1 MNEINKIKNISLQ
14 KSLANNLLKNP
25 GLKLFRLGLLLL
37 ATAPSISFLVLLL
50 SSFLGLFNREDR
62 FLEDKYNWIL
72 ILSSFLMIF
81 NCVLITVHFIK
92 IPELDQSLIW
102 VGLLNWLPL
111 FLCFWSFQKYL
122 KTKKDRSISAKL
134 FVMGSIPVL
143 ISGFCQNFL
152 GLYGP
157 YRFFNNL
164 IIWYQRPIGDDGGV
178 SGLFNNQ
185 NYAGAWLCIIFPLCL
200 GFLFK
205 KYKKNM
211 LKFINFVIVSSFITM
226 IILTTSRSA
235 ILAMIISYFILEKF
249 SKHKFLTIFISI
261 ISTILLFKILLLVNI
276 DIQKYMS
283 DFLPSGILNKIS
295 SFKLSNLDNL
305 PRFDIWSKSI
315 SFINQN
321 LFFGYGAGSF
331 SKIYG
336 LFNGNFAGI
345 QHTHNIFLE
354 LAFNHGILV
363 SLSILFTMISI
374 LISASKKYLIEN
386 KNKDLSFID
395 KAWII
400 SFTNFLIIHM
410 FDITYFDGRIS
421 ILSWTL
427 LAGLR
432 KISQNKA
439 ETLDLK

>member
-1 MNEINKIKNISLQ
+1 MNDNNKFKDITLQ
-14 KSLANNLLKNP
+14 NNLTNKHPKNL
-25 GLKLFRLGLLLL
+25 GLKLFRLGILLL
-37 ATAPSISFLVLLL
+37 ATAPSISFLLLLL
-50 SSFLGLFNREDR
+50 STLGGLFNREDQ

-81 NCVLITVHFIK
+81 NSFVITTDFIK
-92 IPELDQSLIW
+92 IPELDKSLIW
-102 VGLLNWLPL
+102 IGLLNWIPL
-111 FLCFWSFQKYL
+111 FWCFWSFQNYL
-122 KTKKDRSISAKL
+122 KTEKDRLVTAKL
-134 FVMGSIPVL
+134 FVIGSIPVL
-143 ISGFCQNFL
+143 ISGYCQKFL

-157 YRFFNNL
+157 YRFFKNL
-164 IIWYQRPIGDDGGV
+164 IVWYQRPLGDDGGV

-205 KYKKNM
+205 NHKKIF
-211 LKFINFVIVSSFITM
+211 LKFINLATLSSFVTM

-235 ILAMIISYFILEKF
+235 ILGMLISYLFFEKF
-249 SKHKFLTIFISI
+249 NKNKVLAIFISI
-261 ISTILLFKILLLVNI
+261 LSIILTGKILLLFNI
-276 DIQKYMS
+276 DIQKFITES
-283 DFLPSGILNKIS
+283 LPPGIFNKLNY
-295 SFKLSNLDNL
+295 FNFSNLDTL

-331 SKIYG
+331 PKIYT
-336 LFNGNFAGI
+336 LFNGNFEGM

-354 LAFNHGILV
+354 LTFNHGILV
-363 SLSILFTMISI
+363 AFLILFTMISI
-374 LISASKKYLIEN
+374 LISASKKHFFKETHN
-386 KNKDLSFID
+386 LSFID

-400 SFTNFLIIHM
+400 SFANFLIIHL

-432 KISQNKA
+432 KMN
-439 ETLDLK
+439 LKST

>member
-1 MNEINKIKNISLQ
+1 MNSIKLKNNTFRNTLINKLPKNI
-14 KSLANNLLKNP
+14 

-37 ATAPSISFLVLLL
+37 ATAPSLSFLILLFSAL
-50 SSFLGLFNREDR
+50 LGSFNREDE
-62 FLEDKYNWIL
+62 FFEDKYNWIL
-72 ILSSFLMIF
+72 IISSILMIISSI
-81 NCVLITVHFIK
+81 LISLEFIK
-92 IPELDQSLIW
+92 IPELNISLIW

-111 FLCFWSFQKYL
+111 FWCFWSFQKYL
-122 KTKKDRSISAKL
+122 KTSTDRSVSAKL
-134 FVMGSIPVL
+134 FVIGSIPVL
-143 ISGFCQNFL
+143 VSGFCQNFL

-164 IIWYQRPIGDDGGV
+164 IIWYQRPISESGGV

-200 GFLFK
+200 CFLFK
-205 KYKKNM
+205 NYKKIF
-211 LKFINFVIVSSFITM
+211 LKFINFAVVISFVIM

-235 ILAMIISYFILEKF
+235 ILAMLISYLTLEKF
-249 SKHKFLTIFISI
+249 SKNKCLSIFISI
-261 ISTILLFKILLLVNI
+261 ISTILLIKILLLFNI
-276 DIQKYMS
+276 DIPKYIF
-283 DFLPSGILNKIS
+283 DYLPAGILKK
-295 SFKLSNLDNL
+295 FTYFDLSNLYNL

-331 SKIYG
+331 PKIYE
-336 LFNGNFAGI
+336 LFNGNFEGI

-363 SLSILFTMISI
+363 ALLILLTMICI
-374 LISASKKYLIEN
+374 LISASKKYQTDN
-386 KNKDLSFID
+386 KNQPISIID

-400 SFTNFLIIHM
+400 SFSNFLLIHM

-432 KISQNKA
+432 KISRS
-439 ETLDLK
+439 ES

>member
-1 MNEINKIKNISLQ
+1 MKSIKLKNNTFHNKLTNKLTKNI
-14 KSLANNLLKNP
+14 

-37 ATAPSISFLVLLL
+37 ATAPSLSFLILLF
-50 SSFLGLFNREDR
+50 SAFLGSFNREDE
-62 FLEDKYNWIL
+62 FFEDRYNWIL
-72 ILSSFLMIF
+72 IISSILMIISSI
-81 NCVLITVHFIK
+81 LISLEFIK
-92 IPELDQSLIW
+92 IPELNISLIW

-111 FLCFWSFQKYL
+111 FWCFWSFQKYL
-122 KTKKDRSISAKL
+122 KTSTDRLVSAKL
-134 FVMGSIPVL
+134 FIIGSMPVL
-143 ISGFCQNFL
+143 VSGFCQNFL

-164 IIWYQRPIGDDGGV
+164 IIWYQRPISESGGV

-200 GFLFK
+200 CFLFK
-205 KYKKNM
+205 NNKKFF
-211 LKFINFVIVSSFITM
+211 LKFINFAVVISFVTM

-235 ILAMIISYFILEKF
+235 ILAMLISYLTLEKF
-249 SKHKFLTIFISI
+249 SKNKFLSIFISI
-261 ISTILLFKILLLVNI
+261 ISTILLIKILLLFNI
-276 DIQKYMS
+276 DIPKYIFEYLPAGIFKKFAYF
-283 DFLPSGILNKIS
+283 DF
-295 SFKLSNLDNL
+295 SNLYNL

-331 SKIYG
+331 PKIYE
-336 LFNGNFAGI
+336 LFNGNFEGI

-363 SLSILFTMISI
+363 ALLILLTMICI
-374 LISASKKYLIEN
+374 LISASKKYQN
-386 KNKDLSFID
+386 DNKDQPISIID
-395 KAWII
+395 KAWIV
-400 SFTNFLIIHM
+400 SFSNFLLIHM

-432 KISQNKA
+432 KISRS
-439 ETLDLK
+439 E

>member
-1 MNEINKIKNISLQ
+1 MV
-14 KSLANNLLKNP
+14 
-25 GLKLFRLGLLLL
+25 
-37 ATAPSISFLVLLL
+37 T
-50 SSFLGLFNREDR
+50 
-62 FLEDKYNWIL
+62 
-72 ILSSFLMIF
+72 
-81 NCVLITVHFIK
+81 
-92 IPELDQSLIW
+92 
-102 VGLLNWLPL
+102 
-111 FLCFWSFQKYL
+111 
-122 KTKKDRSISAKL
+122 AKL
-134 FVMGSIPVL
+134 FVIGSIPVL
-143 ISGFCQNFL
+143 ISGFCQKFL

-164 IIWYQRPIGDDGGV
+164 IIWYQRPLGDDGGV

-205 KYKKNM
+205 NHKKIF
-211 LKFINFVIVSSFITM
+211 LKFINFFIVSSFVIM

-235 ILAMIISYFILEKF
+235 ILAMLISYLVFEKF
-249 SKHKFLTIFISI
+249 NKNKVLAIFISI
-261 ISTILLFKILLLVNI
+261 ISTILIFKILLLINI
-276 DIQKYMS
+276 DIQKYITEY
-283 DFLPSGILNKIS
+283 LPTGILNKIIY
-295 SFKLSNLDNL
+295 FNFSNLDTL

-331 SKIYG
+331 PNIYS
-336 LFNGNFAGI
+336 LFNGNFEGI

-363 SLSILFTMISI
+363 ALLILFTMISI
-374 LISASKKYLIEN
+374 LITASKNYFFIIN
-386 KNKDLSFID
+386 IKDLSLID

-400 SFTNFLIIHM
+400 SFANFLIIHL

-432 KISQNKA
+432 KMNKNK
-439 ETLDLK
+439 D